1 MRKVFVSLIMTA
13 AVVTAGGAARAQTG
27 AVSDQ
32 DKTFINAQ
40 AETNLAEISLGKI
53 VMERTTSETVRAL
66 ATDLVSDHQQV
77 MELNRALHEKIGVP
91 MPEQPSA
98 TQQATAEKV
107 KGLSGKAFDDA
118 YVTAQVE
125 GHMKSV
131 AAAEKEIS
139 TGSHPDVKAF
149 ATEYLPK
156 AQMHLKHAQ
165 EAQTALAGTE
175 TARDGSALPRT
186 GTGTGPLSALG
197 LGLASLG
204 LVTLQLGR
212 RSRRS

>member
-1 MRKVFVSLIMTA
+1 VRKALLCLITMA
-13 AVVTAGGAARAQTG
+13 AVVTAGGTARAQTG

-32 DKTFINAQ
+32 DKTFLNAQ

-53 VMERTTSETVRAL
+53 VIERTTSEKVRAL
-66 ATDLVSDHQQV
+66 ASDLVSDHQQV
-77 MELNRALHEKIGVP
+77 MELNRTLHSKIGVAV
-91 MPEQPSA
+91 PEQPNA

-107 KGLSGKAFDDA
+107 KSQSGTAFDEA

-139 TGSHPDVKAF
+139 SGSHPDVKAF

-165 EAQTALAGTE
+165 DVQAALAGTE
-175 TARDGSALPRT
+175 TARSADGLPRT
-186 GTGTGPLSALG
+186 GAGTVPLSAVG

-204 LVTLQLGR
+204 LVTLRLGR
-212 RSRRS
+212 RSRRT